1 MPKRKTTQKR
11 TAKKRAVKADAL
23 EAFEFTLP
31 VREQV
36 VEDMYEE
43 NLERDKKRSQL
54 YIV

>member
-1 MPKRKTTQKR
+1 LPAKKTTHKPR
-11 TAKKRAVKADAL
+11 KKEIKLPDL
-23 EAFEFTLP
+23 GGFEFTLP

-43 NLERDKKRSQL
+43 SLARDKKREQP